1 MFQLAVSDLSLNDD
15 ILQSE
20 KITYSIKVIEANN
33 PFQAV
38 QEGEW
43 PLRPGVT
50 GPRPARRSSRE
61 DRGVTTG
68 LAALRPLCTW
78 AAAVPCT
85 VHAPSAANQSGG
97 ARSAPRCDARTERFG
112 ARRAELLEG
121 PVAVSCSSFL
131 SRLARVCAQ
140 CWPRRRVWLRAV
152 FVSRV
157 FVGGRVCVRGSC
169 VSAHPLAS
177 MGRCLPMLSTQE
189 CGTPK
194 PARSSCP
201 MHNLVPAAFRD
212 PSLLSASS
220 GVSLPRSSNGFGRA
234 CFSLAVPAAG
244 RGAAVW
250 AGGGRCLTRKGV
262 ELGQA
267 WLHGNPSRR
276 LGHPG
281 PQLLPQVGQQ
291 VPGGRVGGVRVSG
304 PLCFS
309 LSFPPLL
316 PGSRLAL

>member
-61 DRGVTTG
+61 DRGFTTG

-78 AAAVPCT
+78 AAAVPRT

-97 ARSAPRCDARTERFG
+97 ARSAPRCDARAERFG

-169 VSAHPLAS
+169 VSAYPLAS
-177 MGRCLPMLSTQE
+177 MGRCLPTLSTQE

-194 PARSSCP
+194 PA
-201 MHNLVPAAFRD
+201 V
-212 PSLLSASS
+212 LLSDAQPSTGRIS
-220 GVSLPRSSNGFGRA
+220 RPEPPQCLVRRFSAALLQRVWKSLFLSR
-234 CFSLAVPAAG
+234 CT
-244 RGAAVW
+244 RG
-250 AGGGRCLTRKGV
+250 
-262 ELGQA
+262 GQRR
-267 WLHGNPSRR
+267 RR
-276 LGHPG
+276 LGRWWALFDQERSG
-281 PQLLPQVGQQ
+281 VGL
-291 VPGGRVGGVRVSG
+291 G
-304 PLCFS
+304 
-309 LSFPPLL
+309 
-316 PGSRLAL
+316 LAAR